1 MKLYPMRAEEAE
13 IAHDLDYHEHV
24 PSDEEED
31 AAFDLA
37 AKDPSVLAKWWIACD
52 DPEKIIP
59 LLQLAHRA
67 EWIGTATGDTHD
79 KFRRELVADLIQLRL
94 KMCREYAK
102 ENA

>member
-1 MKLYPMRAEEAE
+1 MIYSMSAEAAE
-13 IAHDLDYHEHV
+13 LAHDLDTAETLH
-24 PSDEEED
+24 SDEAQD

-37 AKDPSVLAKWWIACD
+37 AKDPSVLARWWIDCD
-52 DPEKIIP
+52 DPEKIVP

-102 ENA
+102 ENS